1 MASKDARGSGYKYFL
16 AASYTK
22 PRFTDL
28 EPLEEHPPED
38 LADLDYDFSTL
49 EEKEAQ
55 DSNNPSPQDSYV
67 ELWVQLL
74 ALLTV
79 ALLVTARLFAGLL
92 VAARLFAALLVLEL
106 DVDEHDLLALLTNH
120 LESVHLSL
128 NGLDPVW

>member
-1 MASKDARGSGYKYFL
+1 M
-16 AASYTK
+16 
-22 PRFTDL
+22 
-28 EPLEEHPPED
+28 
-38 LADLDYDFSTL
+38 
-49 EEKEAQ
+49 
-55 DSNNPSPQDSYV
+55 